1 MSADCRERGV
11 FNRIPATYCRSCGKK
26 ISSEDGSWKVKD
38 TNLVDLLGQKP
49 VSIELSSNASDQ
61 VTVLSEFCGHF
72 LVGIGDK
79 TNTSISLLSPFAPA
93 KHIRIAEVKGFVFHV
108 HVVDIVTAILVSD
121 RCVARVSSNGTIME
135 TDSFSTDILYEPQ
148 DDYKI
153 ITPPMVVGTGLL
165 IQVES
170 HQENEKILYLP
181 FINGGK
187 IRELCSGHGSGCS
200 RFFQMDNSQ
209 TACFIN
215 TPSGTT
221 KLFTFSASNQSEL
234 LKEYDFQVDKKVTS
248 LVWSIKRS
256 RVVVRSKDRK
266 LKAINYKTLDARNF
280 TDIPLSLPR
289 LYYDAYRELIHVFE
303 KSSYRIISFQ
313 GREKI
318 NAEPYPIEIGS
329 TNPVYTPIHNSNS
342 ILSMINN
349 NEQYY
354 LKAVSQPWDFRL
366 GDKLHSKRIPID
378 IEPET
383 VKTAISFGH
392 LGVARKTKSGKISI
406 SIYGS

>member
-1 MSADCRERGV
+1 MTADCRERGV
-11 FNRIPATYCRSCGKK
+11 FNRITATYCRSCGKK
-26 ISSEDGSWKVKD
+26 ISSEEENWKVEDK
-38 TNLVDLLGQKP
+38 NLVDLLGQEP
-49 VSIELSSNASDQ
+49 VSIELSSNASDH

-72 LVGIGDK
+72 LVGIGNK
-79 TNTSISLLSPFAPA
+79 KNTSISLLSPFAPE
-93 KHIRIAEVKGFVFHV
+93 KHIRITEVKGLVFHV

-121 RCVARVSSNGTIME
+121 RCIARISSNGTIME

-148 DDYKI
+148 DDYRIK
-153 ITPPMVVGTGLL
+153 TPPMVVGTGVL

-187 IRELCSGHGSGCS
+187 ISELCSGHGSGCS
-200 RFFQMDNSQ
+200 RFFQMENSQ

-215 TPSGTT
+215 IPRGTT
-221 KLFTFSASNQSEL
+221 KLFTFSSNQSEF
-234 LKEYDFQVDKKVTS
+234 LKEYDFQVDKIVTS
-248 LVWSIKRS
+248 LVWSLKRS
-256 RVVVRSKDRK
+256 RVVVLSKDRK

-329 TNPVYTPIHNSNS
+329 TNSVYTPIHNSNS
-342 ILSMINN
+342 ILAMINN

-354 LKAVSQPWDFRL
+354 LKAVSQPWEFRL

-392 LGVARKTKSGKISI
+392 LGVARKTKSGKLSI
-406 SIYGS
+406 SIHGS